1 MTPNELNLVALE
13 TVAAALGELRNE
25 LVLVGGCSVGL
36 LISDE
41 ASPPVRETLDVDLV
55 AEVATITEYY
65 GLCDRLVACGFRA
78 SSEQDHICRWIRGD
92 IKLDVM
98 PSSDQVLGHS
108 TNRWYADATSTATP
122 VTLASGLVVRVV
134 TAPLFLAT
142 KLEAFYGRGGG
153 DYASSHDLEDII
165 NVVDGRPEL
174 PDEVNEGLESV
185 RNYLREEF
193 DELLA
198 DEAFVDAI
206 PMHVRGDA
214 ASQARV
220 PLIVE
225 RLRRLAGL

>member
-1 MTPNELNLVALE
+1 MTPHERNLSALE
-13 TVAAALGELRNE
+13 IVAAALGELRSE

-36 LISDE
+36 LISDY
-41 ASPPVRETLDVDLV
+41 ASPPVRETLDVDMV
-55 AEVATITEYY
+55 AEVTTISEYY
-65 GLCDRLVACGFRA
+65 GLCDRLNVCGFRA
-78 SSEQDHICRWIRGD
+78 GPEQDHMCRWVKDG

-108 TNRWYADATSTATP
+108 TNRWYADAISTAIQ
-122 VTLASGLVVRVV
+122 VTLASGLEVRVI

-142 KLEAFYGRGGG
+142 KLEAFYDRGRG

-165 NVVDGRPEL
+165 NVIDGRPEL
-174 PDEVNEGLESV
+174 IDEVNEGPESV
-185 RNYLREEF
+185 RSYLREEF
-193 DELLA
+193 DALLA

-206 PMHVRGDA
+206 PMQVRGDA
-214 ASQARV
+214 VSQARV

>member
-1 MTPNELNLVALE
+1 MTPNELNLAALE

-55 AEVATITEYY
+55 AEVATAGEYY
-65 GLCDRLVACGFRA
+65 RLCEKLTACGFQA
-78 SSEQDHICRWIRGD
+78 NHEQSHICRWVRGE

-98 PSSDQVLGHS
+98 PSSDKVLGHS
-108 TNRWYADATSTATP
+108 TNRWYADAILTATK
-122 VTLASGLVVRVV
+122 VRLASGLVVRVI

-142 KLEAFYGRGGG
+142 KLEAFYDRGEG

-165 NVVDGRPEL
+165 NVIDGRPEL
-174 PDEVNEGLESV
+174 LDEVNAGLESV
-185 RNYLREEF
+185 RNYLQEEF

-198 DEAFVDAI
+198 DERFVDAI

-220 PLIVE
+220 PLIAK
-225 RLRRLAGL
+225 RLRQLAGL

>member
-1 MTPNELNLVALE
+1 MTPNEFNLAALE

-55 AEVATITEYY
+55 AEVATIGEYY
-65 GLCDRLVACGFRA
+65 VLCEKLTACGFQV
-78 SSEQDHICRWIRGD
+78 SPDQDHICRWVRGEV
-92 IKLDVM
+92 KLDVM

-108 TNRWYADATSTATP
+108 TNRWYADATSTATQ
-122 VTLASGLVVRVV
+122 VTLASGREMRVI

-142 KLEAFYGRGGG
+142 KLEAFHDRGGG

-165 NVVDGRPEL
+165 NVIDGRPEL
-174 PDEVNEGLESV
+174 LDEVNAGLERV